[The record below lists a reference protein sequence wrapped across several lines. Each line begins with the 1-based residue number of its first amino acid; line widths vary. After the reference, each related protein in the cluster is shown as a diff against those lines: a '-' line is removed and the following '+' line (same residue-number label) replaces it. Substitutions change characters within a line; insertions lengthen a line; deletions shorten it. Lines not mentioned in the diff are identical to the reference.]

1 MRWGGVEVSSSR
13 GSELDRYWR
22 IVLGAFI
29 GIGGG
34 FASLYFYT
42 AGVFIKPMAAEFGWT
57 RGEAS
62 LGSLATLVGVV
73 AFPLAGRAIDRFGEI
88 RVALASGLALAISF
102 IMLGLLTAG
111 LASFLILVALLTFVG
126 AGSLSI
132 GYNRIIVRHF
142 SAQRGLALGLAL
154 TGTAVG
160 SAFVAPVLTT
170 YVAANG
176 WRQGYYVLAAATVV
190 MTAIALLLLRRYGD
204 AGRTDARP
212 GQSDE
217 TWLDVC
223 RHPAFASTSLMI
235 FLSATAVL
243 GTTTHIIPL
252 LSDTGL
258 GLGKAAAIASALGF
272 SVIAGRL
279 ATGYLLDRWDAG
291 WITCLLFI
299 LASLGALALWSSRVE
314 LLLPGVMLIG
324 FGVGTE
330 GDLLAYLLG
339 RRFPSRT
346 FGSVYGAIFGVHA
359 VGGALGGIIAGASVD
374 ATGDYAAW
382 LLLASAC
389 LLTAGIIAFLT
400 ERHVVHHAEA

>member
-1 MRWGGVEVSSSR
+1 MASSHSR
-13 GSELDRYWR
+13 ELGRYWR

-62 LGSLATLVGVV
+62 LGSLATLVGVA
-73 AFPLAGRAIDRFGEI
+73 AFPMAGRAIDRFGEI
-88 RVALASGLALAISF
+88 RVAFASGMALALSF
-102 IMLGLLTAG
+102 IMIGSMTSGLV
-111 LASFLILVALLTFVG
+111 SFVILIALLTVVG

-132 GYNRIIVRHF
+132 GFNRLIIRHF

-160 SAFVAPVLTT
+160 SALVAPLLSA
-170 YVAANG
+170 YVAQNG
-176 WRQGYYVLAAATVV
+176 WRSGYYVLAGATVV
-190 MTAIALLLLRRYGD
+190 MTTTAALLLRRYGD
-204 AGRTDARP
+204 AGRAGVSN
-212 GQSDE
+212 GQPAESF
-217 TWLDVC
+217 LNVC

-243 GTTTHIIPL
+243 GTTSHIIPL
-252 LSDTGL
+252 LSDAGL
-258 GLGKAAAIASALGF
+258 GLGSAAAIASALGI
-272 SVIAGRL
+272 SIIAGRL

-291 WITCLLFI
+291 WITCLLFCF
-299 LASLGALALWSSRVE
+299 ASVGALSLWTDRFD
-314 LLLPGVMLIG
+314 LLLPGAMLIG

-339 RRFPSRT
+339 RRFPART

-359 VGGALGGIIAGASVD
+359 AAGALGGIVAGASVD
-374 ATGDYAAW
+374 ATGGYAAW
-382 LLLASAC
+382 LLIASAC
-389 LLTAGIIAFLT
+389 LLAAALIAFVT
-400 ERHVVHHAEA
+400 ERGVAHHAEA

>member
-1 MRWGGVEVSSSR
+1 MSSQ
-13 GSELDRYWR
+13 GSELGRYWP

-57 RGEAS
+57 RGQAS

-73 AFPLAGRAIDRFGEI
+73 AFPLAGRVIDRFGEI
-88 RVALASGLALAISF
+88 RVALGSGLALAISF
-102 IMLGLLTAG
+102 TLLGLLTSG
-111 LASFLILVALLTFVG
+111 LTSFVALVALLTVVA

-160 SAFVAPVLTT
+160 SAVAAPLLTT
-170 YVAANG
+170 YVSVHG
-176 WRQGYYVLAAATVV
+176 WRQGYYALAIATVV
-190 MTAIALLLLRRYGD
+190 MTAVALLLLRRYGD
-204 AGRTDARP
+204 AGGP
-212 GQSDE
+212 GAGEADQRSE
-217 TWLDVC
+217 PWLNVC
-223 RHPAFASTSLMI
+223 RHPAFASTGLMI

-252 LSDTGL
+252 LSDAGL
-258 GLGKAAAIASALGF
+258 SLGEAAAIASALGF

-279 ATGYLLDRWDAG
+279 ATGFLLDHWDAG
-291 WITCLLFI
+291 WITCFLFVF
-299 LASLGALALWSSRVE
+299 ASLGALALWTGRPE
-314 LLLPGVMLIG
+314 LLLPGAMLIG

-339 RRFPSRT
+339 RRFPART

-359 VGGALGGIIAGASVD
+359 VGGALGGIVAGASVD
-374 ATGDYAAW
+374 ATGDYSAW
-382 LLLASAC
+382 LLGASAF
-389 LLTAGIIAFLT
+389 LLAAGLIAFLT
-400 ERHVVHHAEA
+400 ERRVVRHAEA